1 MQEYISKIKKALI
14 QKIEIEK
21 VISRAELARQL
32 NVSKPTVTIWLQED
46 KETGID
52 AKYFLPICNILKISP
67 NYLFGYQS
75 SMEVSEDDI
84 LLIKNLN
91 INPKLKDLIKKSFE
105 DDTLKSLLI
114 SIYDMQGK

>member
-1 MQEYISKIKKALI
+1 MDEYMIRVKKALI
-14 QKIEIEK
+14 QKIDIEK

-52 AKYFLPICNILKISP
+52 AKYFLPICEILKISP

-75 SMEVSEDDI
+75 SMDVSEDDI
-84 LLIKNLN
+84 MLINNLN
-91 INPKLKDLIKKSFE
+91 SNPKLKDLIKKSFE
-105 DDTLKSLLI
+105 DDKLKSLLVNL
-114 SIYDMQGK
+114 YDMQGK